1 MNSIE
6 MVPGALVA
14 ERFEV
19 QSLAG
24 SGGMGLV
31 YRAHDRHTGIPVAL
45 KMLRPAEE
53 ESAHLERFL
62 REAQLLAELRH
73 PGVAAYVAHGRTPG
87 GQFFLAME
95 WLEGEDLGRRLGHK
109 RLDVTES
116 LLLARGVADALAA
129 VHRRGIVH
137 RDIKPSNLFLRG
149 GRIDGVTLLD
159 FGIALAGLGARM
171 LTRTGE
177 VVGTLEYLAPE
188 RARGERKLGPSA
200 DVFSLGCVLYECL
213 TGAPP
218 FVGEHAAVVLAR
230 ILCEEATPLR
240 RIRPEMPEALEEL
253 LARML
258 AKDPAARYADG
269 SALCEALDA
278 LALPVSMSSELGP
291 MSETAAAGALL
302 GEEQRLVSVVLAMP
316 PEFVSPQETS
326 GDLELTDERPVALA
340 GLRYLLEPYGAR
352 VDQLALGAIVS
363 TLSQVGHG
371 ATDQAVQAARCALLI
386 KENMPGAVVA
396 LTMGRGMLTGEL
408 PVGESVERALGLLQ
422 TSLRFVQD
430 RSGISASPVWLD
442 ELTAGL
448 LDTRYGVSRV
458 ETGLYMLER
467 ERVSLDDTRLLL
479 GKPTPCVG
487 REQELRLLDM
497 LFATC
502 VEEETARVVLVTAPA
517 GVGKSRLRHE
527 FVRRLIGRG
536 EMVEV
541 LLGRGDPM
549 HTGTAYGLL
558 GQTLRRLCGLTDLV
572 DTTARRARLGERVG
586 RHFQGEEERR
596 RVVEFLGELC
606 GVPFVDEHSSLL
618 RAARQDPRIMSE
630 QIGRALVSFLQAE
643 CQAQP
648 VLLVLEDLHWGDL
661 ATVRLVDRA
670 LRELSGE
677 PFFVLALAR
686 PEIKDQYPR
695 LWEERSVQ
703 ELRLGGLG
711 RKAAERL
718 AAEVLGDSVTPQ
730 VVEQIVHRAGG
741 NALFLEE
748 LIRAVMEGEKEDL
761 PGTMLAMLQARFLR
775 LEPGARR
782 ILRAASI
789 FGETFWRGGL
799 IELLG
804 AEPRTADEVDRW
816 LRILVD
822 AEVVVRHDESRFVGE
837 VQYAFR
843 HALLRDAAYSLLT
856 EEDQRAGHR
865 RAGNYLEWM
874 GEADPLVLAE
884 HGRRSGGLENAACWM
899 ALAATQALDN
909 GDFAGALAHAAQGV
923 ADGATDEVLGALR
936 SVDAWA
942 RIWTCDDQA
951 LAFASAM
958 EGLEFLPQGSVQW
971 CRAVGAALSTAA
983 TVGRHDKMVELIE
996 RLRATEPAVG
1006 AQAAFI
1012 EPAATAVVVSGLAG
1026 MREGAEEFLQRM
1038 EKIDAMLGGTEAR
1051 ARGTVELTKGW
1062 CRLFLD
1068 GDGWEFWA
1076 AMQAAA
1082 TAFADAG
1089 DQRLLG
1095 LARGYIAIGHMIF
1108 GDWEQALVALERALA
1123 AVDFEKE
1130 ALIRRTIQS
1139 YASLELA
1146 ERDELP
1152 YLEAARTLAETV
1164 LAEERDALLWRG
1176 LALGVLAKILAQQ
1189 GELQAAEQR
1198 ARESLDVLGAVP
1210 LRRPYH
1216 CALLSQI
1223 LLKQRRMKEALE
1235 LAEEGHMFLGHIGGT
1250 CWRDADVLL
1259 ALALAR
1265 HAAGDLD
1272 GARQAIAQGCR
1283 RTLARAGKIP
1293 DPQRRQSFL
1302 DQVAVHART
1311 LTLARAWAAWPA

>member
-1 MNSIE
+1 ME

-14 ERFEV
+14 ERFEI
-19 QSLAG
+19 QALTG

-31 YRAHDRHTGIPVAL
+31 YRAHDRHTGTPVAL
-45 KMLRPAEE
+45 KMLRPVEE
-53 ESAHLERFL
+53 DSANLERFL

-95 WLEGEDLGRRLGHK
+95 WLEGEDLGHRLAHK
-109 RLDVTES
+109 RLDVAES
-116 LLLARGVADALAA
+116 LVLVRGVAEALAA

-149 GRIDGVTLLD
+149 GRIDRVTLLD
-159 FGIALAGLGARM
+159 FGIALAGLGARV

-200 DVFSLGCVLYECL
+200 DIFSLGCVLYECL

-230 ILCEEATPLR
+230 ILCEDAVPLR
-240 RIRPEMPEALEEL
+240 RVRPDMPEALEAL
-253 LARML
+253 LDRML

-269 SALCEALDA
+269 GALCEALESLLLPA
-278 LALPVSMSSELGP
+278 SEAFESGALP
-291 MSETAAAGALL
+291 ETAAAGSLL
-302 GEEQRLVSVVLAMP
+302 GEEQRLVSVVLALP
-316 PEFVSPQETS
+316 PEFVSPQEAS
-326 GDLELTDERPVALA
+326 VGLEETDERPVALA
-340 GLRYLLEPYGAR
+340 VLRYLLEPYGAR
-352 VDQLALGAIVS
+352 VDQLAVGAIVA

-371 ATDQAVQAARCALLI
+371 ATDQAVQAARCAALI

-396 LTMGRGMLTGEL
+396 LTMGRGMLSGEL
-408 PVGESVERALGLLQ
+408 PVGESVERAVGLLQ

-448 LDTRYGVSRV
+448 LDTRYGVSRA
-458 ETGLYMLER
+458 ETGLYMLEQ
-467 ERVSLDDTRLLL
+467 ERVNLDDTRLLL

-502 VEEETARVVLVTAPA
+502 VDEETARVVLVTAPA

-527 FVRRLIGRG
+527 FVRRLTSRG
-536 EMVEV
+536 ETVEV

-558 GQTLRRLCGLTDLV
+558 GQTLRRLCGLADVV
-572 DTTARRARLGERVG
+572 DTGVRRARLTERVG
-586 RHFQGEEERR
+586 RHLQDEEERH

-606 GVPFVDEHSSLL
+606 GVPFIDENSALL

-630 QIGRALVSFLQAE
+630 QIGRALVAFLQAE
-643 CQAQP
+643 CKEQP

-677 PFFVLALAR
+677 SFFVLALAR
-686 PEIKDQYPR
+686 PEIKEQYPK

-718 AAEVLGDSVTPQ
+718 ATEVLGDSIDPA
-730 VVEQIVHRAGG
+730 VVEHIVRQAGG

-748 LIRAVMEGEKEDL
+748 LIRAVMEGDGGEL

-822 AEVVVRHDESRFVGE
+822 AEVIVRHDESRFSGE

-856 EEDQRAGHR
+856 DEDQRAGHR

-884 HGRRSGGLENAACWM
+884 HDRRSGGGENASCWM

-909 GDFAGALAHAAQGV
+909 GDFAGAIAHAARGV
-923 ADGATDEVLGALR
+923 ADGATGEVLGTLR

-942 RIWTCDDQA
+942 RIWTCDDQTR
-951 LAFASAM
+951 AFTSAI
-958 EGLEFLPQGSVQW
+958 EGLELLHEGTEQW
-971 CRAVGAALSTAA
+971 CRAVGAALGTAA
-983 TVGRHDKMVELIE
+983 TIGRHDKMVELIQ
-996 RLRATEPAVG
+996 RLRTVEPLEG

-1012 EPAATAVVVSGLAG
+1012 EPAATAVVVTGLAG

-1038 EKIDAMLGGTEAR
+1038 ERINARLGGNEAR
-1051 ARGTVELTKGW
+1051 ARGTIELTKGW

-1068 GDGWEFWA
+1068 GDGWEFWVA
-1076 AMQAAA
+1076 IQAAA
-1082 TAFADAG
+1082 MAFTDAG

-1095 LARGYIAIGHMIF
+1095 LAQGYTAIGHMIF

-1146 ERDELP
+1146 ERDE
-1152 YLEAARTLAETV
+1152 AAYHEVARMLAENV
-1164 LAEERDALLWRG
+1164 LAEERDSPLWRG
-1176 LALGVLAKILAQQ
+1176 LAHGVLARILVQQ
-1189 GELQAAEQR
+1189 GELHAAER
-1198 ARESLDVLGAVP
+1198 KARESLDLLGTVP

-1216 CALLSQI
+1216 CALLSQV
-1223 LLKQRRMKEALE
+1223 LLKQRRVKEARE
-1235 LAEEGHMFLGHIGGT
+1235 LAEEAHTVLGMIGGT
-1250 CWRDADVLL
+1250 CWRDVDVLL

-1283 RTLARAGKIP
+1283 RTLARADKIP
-1293 DPQRRQSFL
+1293 TLPTRQSFL
-1302 DQVAVHART
+1302 EQVAVHART
-1311 LTLARAWAAWPA
+1311 LKLARAWAAWPA